1 MMRHFRTFKSDQS
14 GATAVEFSLLTTIM
28 SVATIGMVELAVG
41 FFQYHEVRQAA
52 HIGAR
57 IAVTHDPVAGDMTAM
72 TGLGNNTNA
81 GDAMPAYSRVCSG
94 ESQSCSGGTY
104 DASAMSTILYG
115 PDGDNACA
123 STTKLRMGICDVQQ
137 DIRPR
142 HVTVE
147 YQGTGLGVAGNP
159 ATLSPVV
166 TVRVTGMHFNLILLD
181 ALLPN
186 KLKQM
191 PTVEV
196 SMLAEDL
203 RTGS

>member
-1 MMRHFRTFKSDQS
+1 MRRFIDIFNRDQS

-28 SVATIGMVELAVG
+28 IVATIGMVELATG
-41 FFQYHEVRQAA
+41 FFQYQEVRQAA

-57 IAVTHDPVAGDMTAM
+57 VAVTHDPVAGDMTMM
-72 TGLGNNTNA
+72 TGLGNNTQA
-81 GDAMPAYSRVCSG
+81 GDPMPAYSRVCSG

-104 DASAMSTILYG
+104 DAAAMSTILYG
-115 PDGDNACA
+115 PDGDEACA
-123 STTKLRMGICDVQQ
+123 STTKLRMGICDVQH
-137 DIRPR
+137 DILPR

-166 TVRVTGMHFNLILLD
+166 TVRVTGMHFNLFLLD
-181 ALLPN
+181 AVLPN
-186 KLKQM
+186 RLKQM

>member
-1 MMRHFRTFKSDQS
+1 MRGFFQRFQADQS
-14 GATAVEFSLLTTIM
+14 GASAAEFSLLATVMI
-28 SVATIGMVELAVG
+28 VATVGMVELAVG

-57 IAVTHDPVAGDMTAM
+57 IAITHDPVAADMNSM
-72 TGLGNNTNA
+72 TGLGNSVNA
-81 GDAMPAYSRVCSG
+81 GDAMPAYLRVCSG
-94 ESQSCSGGTY
+94 ESASCTGGTY
-104 DASAMSTILYG
+104 NPAAMSTILYG

-147 YQGTGLGVAGNP
+147 YQGTGLGIAGNP

-181 ALLPN
+181 ALVPN

-196 SMLAEDL
+196 TMLAEDL